1 VKTPAWYAVRL
12 ELALAIGVPVLVGL
26 VFVSAPETMGGGSG
40 LVDGPTAWIGVAAIA
55 LGVVTYV
62 VGLAWMIRIYRA
74 DPEAHPS
81 WWRAVR
87 SR

>member
-1 VKTPAWYAVRL
+1 VKTPGWYAVRI
-12 ELALAIGVPVLVGL
+12 ELAAAIGAPVLVGL
-26 VFVSAPETMGGGSG
+26 AFLTAPYSLGGGWG
-40 LVDGPTAWIGVAAIA
+40 LVDGETAWISVAAIA
-55 LGVVTYV
+55 LGLVTYV